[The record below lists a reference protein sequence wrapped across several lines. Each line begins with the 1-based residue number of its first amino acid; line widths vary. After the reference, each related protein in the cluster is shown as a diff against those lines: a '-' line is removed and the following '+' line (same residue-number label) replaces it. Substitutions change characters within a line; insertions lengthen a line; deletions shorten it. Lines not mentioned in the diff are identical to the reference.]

1 MASLVKQNYL
11 ELSTGVKL
19 DFELLKKSSLFLR
32 AINHPLRQRM
42 LEVIDSEPKITV
54 TKIYIKLRLEQSV
67 ASQHL
72 AILRNAGFVLAQR
85 NGKYIHYS
93 LNNDRLSQAK
103 SLVESINL

>member
-1 MASLVKQNYL
+1 MATTVRQEYL
-11 ELSTGVKL
+11 ELSNGIKL
-19 DFELLKKSSLFLR
+19 DFDLLKKSSLFLR

-72 AILRNAGFVLAQR
+72 AILRNAGFVLAER

-93 LNNDRLSQAK
+93 LNHDRLSQAK